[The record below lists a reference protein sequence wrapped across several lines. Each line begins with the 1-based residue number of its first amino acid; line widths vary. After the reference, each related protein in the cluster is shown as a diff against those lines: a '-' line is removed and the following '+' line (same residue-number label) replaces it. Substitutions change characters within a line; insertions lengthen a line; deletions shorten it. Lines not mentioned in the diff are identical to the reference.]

1 MFKKFQILVNT
12 ILENMNSA
20 GAGGAFGTPQQA
32 SYNPPANVNSG
43 DSIATGDG
51 RNIFGG
57 YLPLE
62 TKNKKKSKKKNKKPL
77 MIRRKL
83 SRKDM

>member
-1 MFKKFQILVNT
+1 MFKKFQALVIN
-12 ILENMNSA
+12 ILENMNAA

-32 SYNPPANVNSG
+32 AYNPPTNVNSG

-62 TKNKKKSKKKNKKPL
+62 TKNKKKSKKRNKKPL
-77 MIRRKL
+77 IIRRKL